1 MWKKL
6 AVVGSVVAV
15 TGLGVGGVATAFSG
29 APAAQAAAP
38 AVGVV
43 PNAVAAPDAVG
54 AVSNAVGAVVTAAA
68 STDPTGKHAGKGKK
82 HAGLAKR
89 LARTSHASWV
99 TKDKKTGKF
108 VTHDAVHGAVA
119 AVAAGSITIKATD
132 GTSETFVVTGST
144 KVRVNG
150 ATGALGQVKVGD
162 RVGVVGTGSAPMT
175 ATRVV
180 DRGAPG
186 TKHTGTKHTA
196 KKHSGSAP
204 TTPSGTGAATPT
216 PTPTAPTS

>member
-15 TGLGVGGVATAFSG
+15 TGLGVGGVASAFSG

-38 AVGVV
+38 AVQ
-43 PNAVAAPDAVG
+43 AAPAF
-54 AVSNAVGAVVTAAA
+54 SGAVVTATA
-68 STDPTGKHAGKGKK
+68 STDPTTKPAGKHKK
-82 HAGLAKR
+82 RASLGQR
-89 LARTSHASWV
+89 LARTSHATWV

-108 VTHDAVHGAVA
+108 VTHDAVRGAVA
-119 AVAAGSITIKATD
+119 AVAAGTVTIKATD

-150 ATGALGQVKVGD
+150 STGALGQVKVGD
-162 RVGVVGTGSAPMT
+162 RVAVVGTGSGPMT

-186 TKHTGTKHTA
+186 TKHTAKKHTA
-196 KKHSGSAP
+196 KTAP
-204 TTPSGTGAATPT
+204 KTTTAPSGTSSAAPT
-216 PTPTAPTS
+216 PTTQPTTTAPTS